1 LLILDEVITGFGRTG
16 KRFALEH
23 WDLRPDMLSLAKGIS
38 SGYVPLGASIITE
51 EIYRDL
57 VDKAPPGAPFP
68 HGFTYNGHPV
78 ACVAALKNLDI
89 MEHEQMIE
97 QAAEVGAYFQD
108 RLHSFLDHPLVGD
121 VRGIGLIA
129 GVELVR
135 DRATKERF
143 EPLGKA
149 GALVTQLAFERGLIC
164 RAILDTV
171 AFAPPLCI
179 TKSQVDDVLRIF
191 ATALDQGQ
199 KELLDY
205 L

>member
-1 LLILDEVITGFGRTG
+1 MLILGVSGSLRRGSHNT
-16 KRFALEH
+16 AL
-23 WDLRPDMLSLAKGIS
+23 LR
-38 SGYVPLGASIITE
+38 
-51 EIYRDL
+51 
-57 VDKAPPGAPFP
+57 
-68 HGFTYNGHPV
+68 
-78 ACVAALKNLDI
+78 AA
-89 MEHEQMIE
+89 
-97 QAAEVGAYFQD
+97 A
-108 RLHSFLDHPLVGD
+108 RLLP
-121 VRGIGLIA
+121 A

-135 DRATKERF
+135 DRATKECF

-164 RAILDTV
+164 RGIMDTV

-191 ATALDQGQ
+191 ASALDQGQ